1 MKFYFYSLIIYSVL
15 ITSVLGNPNIR
26 LGPYLQPTDSME
38 TSITIVWKTTSE
50 VAGKLYY
57 GINDSKEFSMET
69 PPSLEHFVKLTGLQ
83 PGTVYK
89 YSVEAGGEYSDVY
102 EFRTSPPDGKFKLLV
117 TSDWHMRYDTKY
129 YVNIQKMM
137 PDMLAFDPDVV
148 LNTGDLGYDGKQ
160 SEFDA
165 FLEAGRLLFA
175 TAVLAPVQGNH
186 DDSYENKG
194 VFFKDQFVLPENG
207 PEDCLETTYSFNYGG
222 VHFVAMQMNYDVDN
236 GWLKKDLQNARELN
250 PNFIFAASHLPT
262 YGKRSKKGKERPF
275 YDAYDVD
282 IEFAGHNHRLYRS
295 FPIIQNTYDAYHQLG
310 LIYSPVKDYYNDTV
324 RGTIYHGIRATSYG
338 KYGSTDGS
346 SALYIAAHGL
356 TGYSGDEKKKKECV
370 GYTEVT
376 IDGEKAVFNSYK
388 YDELL
393 ENRKLEDS
401 YTINKN
407 DQLEFDTTKIT
418 PHNIIISQ
426 DNSYRTII
434 KWESELPCRGQIEFG
449 MDQGNYP
456 YLNMRDGQNQQFKTS
471 HELVLQGLNPGTTYY
486 FRVKCWREG
495 KYVLS
500 DEYSFTTSSEI
511 QIDDLVAEYDFG
523 GIETATDM
531 VRASPGMYDKRIRQ
545 GWDQNNVQGV
555 ANSCVVN
562 NKKKS
567 FIATWKTELPN
578 GKYDIELTISNGGY
592 YWGEQC
598 FDIENGQVL
607 FQADK
612 PETDTRDTTWVW
624 PGTVLIE
631 DGFLDIKMGCGSG
644 KKYTFLSKLKIYV
657 SGNRSGDV
665 VPPLADAGPDQTVEK
680 GTAVNFDASGST
692 DNVGITSYAWDFDA
706 SDGIQKDASG
716 KNVSNFFNTPGVYT
730 VTLTVTDASG
740 NGPSMD
746 TMIVNV
752 TGDLKVPQTFSFP
765 GARTFAAPENI
776 TLFANESAILY
787 YTVDGSL
794 PVVGNA
800 NTFSNVKSVDIPITN
815 DTTVNYFAVDGDG
828 NEEAVKTEIYTIAA
842 PNTVYYVDAAA
853 AAAAGGNGS
862 ESAPFNTIQTAL
874 GTAQAGDTIIVK
886 DGIYDESLTTRT
898 GGTSDAPV
906 YIKAENKHGAVLQ
919 RRGTVWEVKHPY
931 IIIDGFLFDGK
942 FSTSNGLLVLRDTAH
957 DFILKN
963 SILRNNQRH
972 ILRIASPENVV
983 IDNCEIYNAF
993 RFDNVD
999 GKLKRS
1005 EYDAH
1010 GISTEGVKNM
1020 IIRNTSIHDV
1030 SGDCFQP
1037 EYGAWDNIV
1046 LKNVQLWNRP
1056 VLEET
1061 AHALSL
1067 AVGDSLL
1074 EQLKGKYPGENAID
1088 TKQHEYHGR
1097 GKLYLENVTAY
1108 GWRSDFISNASAFNL
1123 KHNVEVS
1130 VDGVTAYDNE
1140 ICFRLRGPGSHGGAW
1155 VTLKNVVM
1163 YDSDTGVRYEDDI
1176 ENLLI
1181 YHTTWGNNVETF
1193 FESAGGYGNGFEV
1206 NNCLF
1211 LSSNTPEEALQGN
1224 NIAVDETDF
1233 VNVIA
1238 NDYHLNK
1245 MSDVID
1251 SGESIPEVQSDL
1263 DGVLRPQGEKFDCGA
1278 YEYSDDYEEISFT
1291 GVYQAEFDHQDD
1303 ENSGK
1308 EIILNLVQT
1317 RNKLTGFMEIRDTI
1331 NCLYDNN
1338 SAGIFQVKLSGE
1350 VIDSIAFFETEAD
1363 SVIDPDNEGCSHAQ
1377 YQYKKNYR
1385 AILIQ
1390 NRTILQVSELNADHL
1405 SVDFIKINDSACVSL
1420 EEKPV
1425 ILTDLQL
1432 DMTSPV
1438 RISFNPT
1445 YVTYD
1450 IAFPCYTTP
1459 VDIYVV
1465 FFAPDGH
1472 FESINI
1478 DGKSALDLNALSI
1491 NSITP
1496 IEFKTSFSNHPAGL
1510 YTVYWAV
1517 VPTNNGN
1524 LLAVDWTKPSILGS
1538 LFYQMQ

>member
-752 TGDLKVPQTFSFP
+752 TGDLKVPQTFSF
-765 GARTFAAPENI
+765 
-776 TLFANESAILY
+776 
-787 YTVDGSL
+787 
-794 PVVGNA
+794 
-800 NTFSNVKSVDIPITN
+800 
-815 DTTVNYFAVDGDG
+815 
-828 NEEAVKTEIYTIAA
+828 
-842 PNTVYYVDAAA
+842 
-853 AAAAGGNGS
+853 
-862 ESAPFNTIQTAL
+862 
-874 GTAQAGDTIIVK
+874 
-886 DGIYDESLTTRT
+886 
-898 GGTSDAPV
+898 
-906 YIKAENKHGAVLQ
+906 
-919 RRGTVWEVKHPY
+919 
-931 IIIDGFLFDGK
+931 
-942 FSTSNGLLVLRDTAH
+942 LRDTAH

-1291 GVYQAEFDHQDD
+1291 GVYQAEFAHQDD

-1385 AILIQ
+1385 ALFFLHPTAISNPLILMENQ
-1390 NRTILQVSELNADHL
+1390 HL
-1405 SVDFIKINDSACVSL
+1405 I
-1420 EEKPV
+1420 
-1425 ILTDLQL
+1425 
-1432 DMTSPV
+1432 
-1438 RISFNPT
+1438 
-1445 YVTYD
+1445 
-1450 IAFPCYTTP
+1450 
-1459 VDIYVV
+1459 
-1465 FFAPDGH
+1465 
-1472 FESINI
+1472 
-1478 DGKSALDLNALSI
+1478 
-1491 NSITP
+1491 
-1496 IEFKTSFSNHPAGL
+1496 
-1510 YTVYWAV
+1510 
-1517 VPTNNGN
+1517 
-1524 LLAVDWTKPSILGS
+1524 
-1538 LFYQMQ
+1538 